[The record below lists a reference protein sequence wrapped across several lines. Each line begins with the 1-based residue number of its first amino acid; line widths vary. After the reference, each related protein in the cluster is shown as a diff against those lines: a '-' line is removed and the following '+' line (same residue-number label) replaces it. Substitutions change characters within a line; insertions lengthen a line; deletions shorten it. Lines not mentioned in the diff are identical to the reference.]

1 MIFTSVYLNVF
12 LCLLLLNFQWREQKP
27 VLYLCSIILLF
38 NLRMITGM
46 LLSSHT
52 NLNELTTLLFQTD
65 PLGYLLGPFIYFYG
79 KSVLED
85 KLVFNLQFLLL
96 CLPSILLFLNLLPYY
111 QLSMEEKLVFI
122 TQIDKNIYFRNF
134 PNEYTLLFNYKIQ
147 RSLIPLSN
155 LSFLLYTF
163 YYLLKKKTNVL
174 MKPKISKIITS
185 LVFIFA
191 ISALPVLLYAFYVS
205 FKSPINVDLAFRLP
219 QNNKNNNFEFYYLL
233 TLISPLSFLLFP
245 KFIYGFNPNASIVQ
259 YVQFYYKKIISIGS
273 EVEPLK
279 FDNSDD
285 SGIIMEYIEKKK
297 PFLKTDFSLHDLSR
311 ELNIP
316 NLRVSSFFNKQLKTP
331 FPEFRNRL
339 RVGHAIQLFKENMHL
354 QMSIEGIATICGF
367 KNKSRFYAAFKAEY
381 KMTPTEWIEKNRLV
395 MIN

>member
-1 MIFTSVYLNVF
+1 MIFTSIYLNVF
-12 LCLLLLNFQWREQKP
+12 LCLLLINFQWREQKS
-27 VLYLCSIILLF
+27 VLYLCLIILLF
-38 NLRMITGM
+38 NLRMNIGI
-46 LLSSHT
+46 LLNSHT
-52 NLNELTTLLFQTD
+52 NLNELAILMFQTD
-65 PLGYLLGPFIYFYG
+65 PLAYLLGPFVYFYG
-79 KSVLED
+79 KSVFEE

-122 TQIDKNIYFRNF
+122 KQIDKNIYFRNF
-134 PNEYTLLFNYKIQ
+134 PKEYTLLFNYNFQ
-147 RSLIPLSN
+147 RALIPLSN

-163 YYLLKKKTNVL
+163 YYLLKKKSNVL

-185 LVFIFA
+185 FVFIFV
-191 ISALPVLLYAFYVS
+191 ISAFPLLFYAIYVS
-205 FKSPINVDLAFRLP
+205 FKSPLNSDLAFRLP
-219 QNNKNNNFEFYYLL
+219 LNINNLELYYLL

-259 YVQFYYKKIISIGS
+259 WVKAFFSKKNSPDEI
-273 EVEPLK
+273 ETNKP
-279 FDNSDD
+279 DYSDD
-285 SGIIMEYIEKKK
+285 SRQIMDYLENEK
-297 PFLKTDFSLHDLSR
+297 PYLKIDFSLHDLSR

-316 NLRVSSFFNKQLKTP
+316 NLRVSGFFNKQLKTP

-381 KMTPTEWIEKNRLV
+381 KMTPTEWIEKNK
-395 MIN
+395 